1 MMIMPRGAKKSEEQ
15 LLESIDKEIAE
26 MESRKTKI
34 DITLKNLNEQRKEIL
49 QSIKTKKLAELA
61 KVLDQTGKTPE
72 DILEML
78 KSE

>member
-1 MMIMPRGAKKSEEQ
+1 MPRGAKKSEEQ